1 METLQYSQMRDF
13 TEKMM
18 IYFIK
23 LKDLLSST
31 SYSNRNIFSIDILI
45 NFQGVYIFVN
55 QLKHIVY
62 NIFQLMKN

>member
-45 NFQGVYIFVN
+45 NFQGVYIFVD